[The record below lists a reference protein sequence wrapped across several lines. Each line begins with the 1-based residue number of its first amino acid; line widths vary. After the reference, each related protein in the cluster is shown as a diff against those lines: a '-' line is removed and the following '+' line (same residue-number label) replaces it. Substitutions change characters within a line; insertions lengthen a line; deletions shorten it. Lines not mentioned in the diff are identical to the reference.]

1 LGGFETPP
9 KVQADL
15 DRIDALWSRALDRS
29 GGPFL
34 YGNYTLADAF
44 YAPVAT
50 RIATYSLSVS
60 ETALAYVRRRTW
72 SNPSFRRWRAMGL
85 AEGPELK
92 QYDMP
97 LERAPFPAARRFPH
111 GARRRRHAGKR
122 RCPYSGKPVTHLA
135 EIGGRIFGFCN
146 AFCRDKTV
154 ADPEAWPAFMAI
166 YDS

>member
-1 LGGFETPP
+1 
-9 KVQADL
+9 VQADL
-15 DRIDALWSRALDRS
+15 DRVDTLWSRALDRS

-34 YGNYTLADAF
+34 YGDYTLADVF

-50 RIATYSLSVS
+50 RIATYGLSVS
-60 ETALAYVRRRTW
+60 EAARAYVRTHLEQ
-72 SNPSFRRWRAMGL
+72 PDVRRWRAMGL

-97 LERAPFPAARRFPH
+97 LERSAFPAVPTLAARPVN
-111 GARRRRHAGKR
+111 AGTPEND

-154 ADPEAWPAFMAI
+154 ADAEAWPAFMGI